1 MWMNAKLQLAYDD
14 GFIDP
19 TNLRFKLQKHLAFD
33 AELAA
38 SEERVEAVRETGEK
52 LIGEN
57 YFDKDRVEAQLNEV
71 LSGWEELKT

>member
-1 MWMNAKLQLAYDD
+1 MNAKLQLAYDD

-38 SEERVEAVRETGEK
+38 SGDRVDSVRQNGER
-52 LIGEN
+52 LISEN

-71 LSGWEELKT
+71 LNGWQELKTY